1 MEGFKIFVL
10 TVAVSV
16 QVTSQDSTTEP
27 PVQIS
32 KPKITLNLAHEVLY
46 NTETVIL
53 RCEVSGEPPGLQYDW
68 YKDSKDLDEHQP
80 SITANDTGK
89 YECKAKKGATESGKS
104 DSYTLTLKDPPKAKL
119 TVDPDWTEVFPG
131 ENISLQCSIQNVSE
145 NWNYIWFKNSSK
157 IDSSG
162 ETNIKGNT
170 LTLSV
175 QSSHDGAY
183 VCQAELQDR
192 NVTTAKSTLYSLTVI
207 DYTPNPEIRKHQWF
221 EPFYTDERVQ
231 LHCNMSGVGWEYHW
245 NKDSNP
251 LITNPELTIDSV
263 SVTDTGDYHCK
274 AQRGDFSVDSETLQ
288 VRVQEPPKPQIQ
300 SDWTEAFTG
309 EKVSL
314 QCLIKNVSG
323 NWNYM
328 WFKGQDKIVSSSEAN
343 IKGNTLTLSVQSGH
357 GGAYVCQAELQDR
370 NVTTAKSTPHSL
382 TVKELPQ
389 PKLSIES
396 QWNIFYLSE
405 KVTLKCSIDEDSNK
419 WGYEWFI
426 NGAQPPKNTDMS
438 LSGNTLSISSA
449 KSSHSG
455 QYTCRGRHLTR
466 KPVTT
471 GQTEAVQLHIQDYT
485 PKPEIRKHQWFELFY
500 TDERVQLH
508 CNMSGVGWEYHW
520 NKDSNPLIT
529 NPELTIDSVSV
540 TDTGDYHCK
549 AQRGDFSVDSET
561 LQVRVQEPPKPQ
573 IQSDWTEA
581 FTGEKVSLQC
591 LIKNVSGNWN
601 YMWFKGQD
609 KIVSSSEANISGNTL
624 TLSVQ
629 SGHGGAYVCQAEL
642 QDRNVTTAK
651 STPHSL
657 TVKELP
663 QPKLSIESQW
673 NIFYLSEKV
682 TLKCSIDE
690 DSNKWG
696 YEWFINGAQP
706 PKNTDMSLSGNTLS
720 ISSAKSSHS
729 GQYTCRGRHLTRT
742 PVTTGQTEAVQ
753 LHIQDY
759 TPKPEIRKHQWFE
772 PFYTDERVQLH
783 CNMSGVGWEYHWN
796 KDSNPLITNPELT
809 IDSVS
814 VTDTGDYHCKAQR
827 GDFSVDS
834 ETLQVRVQEPHKPQ
848 IQSDWTEAFTGEKV
862 SLQCLIKNV
871 SGNWNYMW
879 FKGQDKIVS
888 SSEANIKGNTLTLSV
903 QSGHGGAYVCQAE
916 LQDRN
921 VTTAKSTAHSLTVKE
936 LPQPKLSIES
946 QWNIFYLSEK
956 VTLKCSI
963 DEDSNKWGYE
973 WFINGAQPPK
983 NTDMSLSG
991 NTLSISSAKS
1001 SHSGQYTCRGRH
1013 LTRTPVTTGQTE
1025 AVQLHIQDY
1034 TPKPEIR
1041 KHQWFEPFY
1050 TDERVQLHCNM
1061 SGVGWEYHWNKDSN
1075 PLITNPEL
1083 TIDSVSVTDTGDYHC
1098 KAQRG
1103 DFSVDSETLQVR
1115 VQEPPKPQ
1123 IQSDW
1128 TEAFTGEKVSLQ
1140 CLIKNVSGNWNYM
1153 WFKGQDK
1160 IVSSSEANIKG
1171 NTLTLSVQS
1180 GHGGAYVCQAE
1191 LQDRNVTTAKSAL
1204 HSLTVHEPPKPQ
1216 IQSDWTEAFHGEKV
1230 SLQCVIQDSN
1240 NWNYMWFKGQ
1250 DKIVSSSEANIKG
1263 NALTLSVQ
1271 SGHGGAYVC
1280 QAELQD
1286 RKVTTAKSAPHS
1298 LTVHELPQPKLSIES
1313 QWNIFYLTEKVTLK
1327 CSIDEDSNKWG
1338 YEWFIN
1344 GAQPPKNTDMSLS
1357 GNTLSISSAKSSHS
1371 GQYTCRGR
1379 HLTRTPVTTGQ
1390 TEAVQLH
1397 IQDNT
1402 PKPTITKHEWFELFY
1417 TDERVQINCN
1427 MPGVGWEY
1435 HWYKDSNPLIT
1446 NPELTIDSV
1455 SVTDTGDY
1463 HCKAQRGDFSVDSE
1477 TLQVRVQEPHKP
1489 QIQSDWTE
1497 AFTGEKVSLQCV
1509 IQDSNNW
1516 NYMWFKGQDKIVS
1529 SSEANIKG
1537 NALTLS
1543 VQSGHGGAY
1552 VCQAELQDRK
1562 VTTAKS
1568 APHSLTVHEPPKP
1581 QIQSDWTEAF
1591 HGEKVSLQCVIQDS
1605 NNWNYMWFKG
1615 QDKIVSS
1622 SEANIKG
1629 NALTLSVQS
1638 GHGGAYVCQAELQD
1652 RKVTTAKSAPHSLTV
1667 HGSQPTILLQQDPSY
1682 PEIYTEEQV
1691 KLVCKIEENTSKW
1704 QYILKKDSQQV
1715 NTDHNPVY
1723 TIQNATLSQ
1732 KGEYTCEVR
1741 RGEMTS
1747 AKSTNLTIRVPPK
1760 PELSITP
1767 RWKTFYKTEKLTL
1780 KCSVNEDSNKW
1791 GYEWFRNGAR
1801 LFKNKDISLS
1811 GNTLSISSAKAGH
1824 SGQYTCRGRHLTRK
1838 PVTTRQA
1845 ETVQLHVND
1854 NTPNP
1859 TITKHEWFELFYTE
1873 ERVQL
1878 HCNMPGVGWEY
1889 HWNKDSNPLIT
1900 NPELTIDSVSD
1911 TDTGDYHCKAQRG
1924 DFSVDSETLQVR
1936 VQGISLISTCID
1948 DTGDVLK
1955 DPLQILRA

>member
-1191 LQDRNVTTAKSAL
+1191 LQDRNVTTAKS
-1204 HSLTVHEPPKPQ
+1204 T
-1216 IQSDWTEAFHGEKV
+1216 
-1230 SLQCVIQDSN
+1230 
-1240 NWNYMWFKGQ
+1240 
-1250 DKIVSSSEANIKG
+1250 
-1263 NALTLSVQ
+1263 
-1271 SGHGGAYVC
+1271 
-1280 QAELQD
+1280 
-1286 RKVTTAKSAPHS
+1286 PHS
-1298 LTVHELPQPKLSIES
+1298 LTVKELPQPKLSIES
-1313 QWNIFYLTEKVTLK
+1313 QWNIFYLDEKVTLK

-1417 TDERVQINCN
+1417 TNERVQINCN

-1435 HWYKDSNPLIT
+1435 HWNKDSNPLIT

-1477 TLQVRVQEPHKP
+1477 TLQVRVQARPPAFLSLETELNDIMTGDMTLRCNVSDGRQWNYTWFMNGKQLNGSSDVIKVTGNEETVKSEFKCKGINTVRPLYSALSEGFIANNIIFKRKILLAISGCLVCCIVILIIGCIVLKITRKP
-1489 QIQSDWTE
+1489 GVNETAPEDLFFSMTDSKNQTASPMKEYMDSIPIELEECQ
-1497 AFTGEKVSLQCV
+1497 EKDELITDHASAVHEDCV
-1509 IQDSNNW
+1509 IKDE
-1516 NYMWFKGQDKIVS
+1516 DTPA
-1529 SSEANIKG
+1529 SEANG
-1537 NALTLS
+1537 LTS
-1543 VQSGHGGAY
+1543 
-1552 VCQAELQDRK
+1552 
-1562 VTTAKS
+1562 
-1568 APHSLTVHEPPKP
+1568 
-1581 QIQSDWTEAF
+1581 
-1591 HGEKVSLQCVIQDS
+1591 
-1605 NNWNYMWFKG
+1605 FKG
-1615 QDKIVSS
+1615 
-1622 SEANIKG
+1622 
-1629 NALTLSVQS
+1629 L
-1638 GHGGAYVCQAELQD
+1638 
-1652 RKVTTAKSAPHSLTV
+1652 
-1667 HGSQPTILLQQDPSY
+1667 
-1682 PEIYTEEQV
+1682 
-1691 KLVCKIEENTSKW
+1691 
-1704 QYILKKDSQQV
+1704 
-1715 NTDHNPVY
+1715 
-1723 TIQNATLSQ
+1723 
-1732 KGEYTCEVR
+1732 
-1741 RGEMTS
+1741 
-1747 AKSTNLTIRVPPK
+1747 
-1760 PELSITP
+1760 
-1767 RWKTFYKTEKLTL
+1767 
-1780 KCSVNEDSNKW
+1780 
-1791 GYEWFRNGAR
+1791 
-1801 LFKNKDISLS
+1801 
-1811 GNTLSISSAKAGH
+1811 
-1824 SGQYTCRGRHLTRK
+1824 
-1838 PVTTRQA
+1838 
-1845 ETVQLHVND
+1845 
-1854 NTPNP
+1854 
-1859 TITKHEWFELFYTE
+1859 
-1873 ERVQL
+1873 
-1878 HCNMPGVGWEY
+1878 
-1889 HWNKDSNPLIT
+1889 
-1900 NPELTIDSVSD
+1900 
-1911 TDTGDYHCKAQRG
+1911 
-1924 DFSVDSETLQVR
+1924 
-1936 VQGISLISTCID
+1936 
-1948 DTGDVLK
+1948 
-1955 DPLQILRA
+1955 

>member
-1191 LQDRNVTTAKSAL
+1191 LQDRNVTTAKS
-1204 HSLTVHEPPKPQ
+1204 T
-1216 IQSDWTEAFHGEKV
+1216 
-1230 SLQCVIQDSN
+1230 
-1240 NWNYMWFKGQ
+1240 
-1250 DKIVSSSEANIKG
+1250 
-1263 NALTLSVQ
+1263 
-1271 SGHGGAYVC
+1271 
-1280 QAELQD
+1280 
-1286 RKVTTAKSAPHS
+1286 PHS
-1298 LTVHELPQPKLSIES
+1298 LTVKD
-1313 QWNIFYLTEKVTLK
+1313 EKVTLK

-1417 TDERVQINCN
+1417 TNERVQINCN

-1435 HWYKDSNPLIT
+1435 HWNKDSNPLIT

-1477 TLQVRVQEPHKP
+1477 TLQVRVQ
-1489 QIQSDWTE
+1489 
-1497 AFTGEKVSLQCV
+1497 
-1509 IQDSNNW
+1509 
-1516 NYMWFKGQDKIVS
+1516 
-1529 SSEANIKG
+1529 
-1537 NALTLS
+1537 
-1543 VQSGHGGAY
+1543 
-1552 VCQAELQDRK
+1552 
-1562 VTTAKS
+1562 
-1568 APHSLTVHEPPKP
+1568 
-1581 QIQSDWTEAF
+1581 
-1591 HGEKVSLQCVIQDS
+1591 
-1605 NNWNYMWFKG
+1605 
-1615 QDKIVSS
+1615 
-1622 SEANIKG
+1622 
-1629 NALTLSVQS
+1629 
-1638 GHGGAYVCQAELQD
+1638 
-1652 RKVTTAKSAPHSLTV
+1652 
-1667 HGSQPTILLQQDPSY
+1667 
-1682 PEIYTEEQV
+1682 
-1691 KLVCKIEENTSKW
+1691 
-1704 QYILKKDSQQV
+1704 
-1715 NTDHNPVY
+1715 
-1723 TIQNATLSQ
+1723 
-1732 KGEYTCEVR
+1732 
-1741 RGEMTS
+1741 
-1747 AKSTNLTIRVPPK
+1747 VPPK

-1767 RWKTFYKTEKLTL
+1767 QWKTFYLTEKLTL

-1791 GYEWFRNGAR
+1791 GYEWFRNGAQPPKDTDMS
-1801 LFKNKDISLS
+1801 LSGNKDKDISFA

-1824 SGQYTCRGRHLTRK
+1824 SGQYTCRGKHLTRT

-1859 TITKHEWFELFYTE
+1859 TITKHEWFDSFYTE

-1878 HCNMPGVGWEY
+1878 HCNMSGVGWEY
-1889 HWNKDSNPLIT
+1889 HWYKDSKLWIT
-1900 NPELTIDSVSD
+1900 NRELTIDSVSR

-1924 DFSVDSETLQVR
+1924 DFSVDSETLQVQAEAR
-1936 VQGISLISTCID
+1936 PPAFLSLETELNDIM
-1948 DTGDVLK
+1948 TGDMTLRCNVSDGRQWNYTWFMNGKQLNGSSDVIKVTGNEETVKSEFKCKGINTVRPLYSALSEGFIANNIIFKRKILLAISGCLVCCIVILIIGCIVLK
-1955 DPLQILRA
+1955 ITRKPGVNETAPEDLFFSMTDSKNQTASPMKEYMDSIPIELEECQEKDELITDHASAVHEDCVIKDEDTPASEANGLTSFKGL